1 MNNCAWAEW
10 RKKSVLCVSS
20 WDEDNCG
27 SVNWYKE
34 QWEIMVCLILD
45 SELYGLVQKEM
56 FRASTWGLKLD
67 WKLLECKQTQSQG
80 I

>member
-1 MNNCAWAEW
+1 
-10 RKKSVLCVSS
+10 
-20 WDEDNCG
+20 
-27 SVNWYKE
+27 
-34 QWEIMVCLILD
+34 MVCLILD